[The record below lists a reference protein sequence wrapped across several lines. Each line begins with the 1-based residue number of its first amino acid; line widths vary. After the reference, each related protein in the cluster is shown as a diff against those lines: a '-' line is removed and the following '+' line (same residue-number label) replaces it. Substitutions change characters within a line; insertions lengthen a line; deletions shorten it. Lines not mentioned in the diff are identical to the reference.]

1 MFNLKKV
8 VKARKRLEFLTS
20 ILFKFF
26 QISLRYKESRKNY
39 GIEIFEYFYLPWRTE
54 KDFNN
59 YFNIISDY
67 TLNPKSRIFTLYKYS
82 KRYLLPNTSYI
93 EVGCWNGGASGMVAL
108 ANKEKKID
116 YILCDTFTGVKN
128 SSTKDSF
135 FKDNEY
141 DDASIRSI
149 SELEKLTASKFDI
162 VEGIFP
168 NSFDKKELKQPIS
181 FAHIDVDTYISAKE
195 SFEFISKNSI
205 NGAVIVLDD
214 YGGWFTDG
222 VTEFGN
228 ELLENKEY
236 FAVPNHIGQL
246 IIFKK

>member
-108 ANKEKKID
+108 ANKEK
-116 YILCDTFTGVKN
+116 
-128 SSTKDSF
+128 S
-135 FKDNEY
+135 
-141 DDASIRSI
+141 
-149 SELEKLTASKFDI
+149 
-162 VEGIFP
+162 
-168 NSFDKKELKQPIS
+168 
-181 FAHIDVDTYISAKE
+181 
-195 SFEFISKNSI
+195 
-205 NGAVIVLDD
+205 
-214 YGGWFTDG
+214 
-222 VTEFGN
+222 
-228 ELLENKEY
+228 
-236 FAVPNHIGQL
+236 
-246 IIFKK
+246 